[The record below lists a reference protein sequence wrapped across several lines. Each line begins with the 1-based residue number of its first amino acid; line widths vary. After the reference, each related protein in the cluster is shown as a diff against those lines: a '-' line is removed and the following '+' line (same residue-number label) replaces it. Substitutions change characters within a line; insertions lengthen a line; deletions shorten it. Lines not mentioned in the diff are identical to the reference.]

1 MSYETL
7 TLARA
12 DGVATLTLNR
22 PEAFNALNIALGRD
36 LFHAVLEVD
45 DDPSVRAVVITG
57 AGKAFCAGGDVK
69 GFADNLDRIGALI
82 KELTTYLHGAVSRLC
97 RADKPVIM
105 AINGVAAGG
114 GMSLA
119 LAGDVVLAA
128 ESARFTMAYSR
139 IAATPDGS
147 SSYFLPRLI
156 GLRRAMELYFTNR
169 VLSAR
174 EAQEWGLITRVVPD
188 GELDAAARTLAR
200 ELAQGPTKAFGGAKR
215 LFHQSTWESLETQ
228 MELEAQAIAA
238 SGRTEDFRAGVTA
251 FANKQ
256 PAPSFHGR

>member
-1 MSYETL
+1 MDFETIL
-7 TLARA
+7 YAKQ

-22 PEAFNALNIALGRD
+22 PEAYNALDLALGRD

-45 DDPSVRAVVITG
+45 DDPAVRAVVVTG

-69 GFADNLDRIGALI
+69 GFADNLDRIGVLI

-97 RADKPVIM
+97 RSDKPVLM
-105 AINGVAAGG
+105 AVNGVAAGG

-119 LAGDVVLAA
+119 LAGDLVLAA
-128 ESARFTMAYSR
+128 ESARFTMAYSK

-147 SSYFLPRLI
+147 STYSLPRLV

-174 EAQEWGLITRVVPD
+174 EAQDWGLVTRVVPD
-188 GELDAAARTLAR
+188 VELGSAAQTIAR

-238 SGRTEDFRAGVTA
+238 SGRTDDFRAGVTA
-251 FANKQ
+251 FASKQ
-256 PAPSFHGR
+256 PAPAFRGR